1 MMIKKLAAMF
11 TTLIMC
17 LSILSATAFAADNN
31 DNNYIE
37 VTGYGFGPK
46 NANVRSSFYKTY
58 ARQAARLDALR
69 RILEAMQD
77 VHLPSET
84 TVVDMMLSSNDAI
97 VTRLSGVVVNA
108 KQVGKAKFNEDGS
121 CAVTMRFYPNK

>member
-1 MMIKKLAAMF
+1 MMIKRLAITL

-17 LSILSATAFAADNN
+17 LSILSMTAFAANNN

-37 VTGYGFGPK
+37 VKGFGYGPK
-46 NANVRSSFYKTY
+46 NANIRSSFYKTY

-69 RILEAMQD
+69 LILEIINKPDITA
-77 VHLPSET
+77 T
-84 TVVDMMLSSNDAI
+84 TEVVEMEVKSDTIISR
-97 VTRLSGVVVNA
+97 VSGIVVNA